1 MKLPKKEVSSKDLS
15 SLFILP
21 AVLVVLF
28 ICSGCGN
35 LKETFNFTSIDEEG
49 NVIGETD
56 LNLPARELLLQGMDD
71 YNVGKYFTAIEFFED
86 ILNRYPFSDEAT
98 LAELKA
104 ADCSYHLERYAEA
117 LLLYEEFENRHPTN
131 ESMPYVMFQ
140 KAMCNYKQIDRI
152 DRDTAG
158 AIRSIELFKQLLKA
172 YPDSPY
178 TDEARSRIGKATEFL
193 ANHEYFVVEYYV
205 RTAKYDQAITRLKY
219 LLAMYP
225 ETAIADKAQEM
236 LTRIEAGNPPKS
248 RLTAWFPN
256 LSLPDWKFFGR
267 QSDEEDTTA
276 DPAAQY

>member
-1 MKLPKKEVSSKDLS
+1 MKLPKKNFRLTW
-15 SLFILP
+15 LLP
-21 AVLVVLF
+21 TVLIVLLT
-28 ICSGCGN
+28 CSGCGN
-35 LKETFNFTSIDEEG
+35 LKETFDFTSIDEEG
-49 NVIGETD
+49 NVIGETE
-56 LNLPARELLLQGMDD
+56 LNLPARDLLLKGMDD
-71 YNVGKYFTAIEFFED
+71 YSVGKYFTAIEFFED

-104 ADCSYHLERYAEA
+104 ADCSYHLERYTEA

-140 KAMCNYKQIDRI
+140 KAMCNYKQIDRV

-158 AIRSIELFKQLLKA
+158 AIKSIELFQQLLKA

-178 TDEARSRIGKATEFL
+178 TDEARSRISAATEFL

-205 RTAKYDQAITRLKY
+205 RTAKYDQATTRLQY

-225 ETAIADKAQEM
+225 ETAIAEKAQEM
-236 LTRIEAGNPPKS
+236 LTRIEAGDPPRS
-248 RLTAWFPN
+248 RLTAWFPK
-256 LSLPDWKFFGR
+256 LSLPDWRFFG

-276 DPAAQY
+276 DPAEQY